1 MSLTVLIGGAR
12 SGKSAAAVRL
22 ATAANAPVT
31 FIATAEARDA
41 EMATRIGR
49 HRRERPSAWATVEAP
64 IMLTD
69 AVAAAPPGD
78 SVIIDCLT
86 LWVSN
91 MIEADRGDDDVMA
104 AADAF
109 AGASVARPGSTF
121 VVTNEVG
128 AGLVPMEPLSRRYRD
143 LLGLVNASV
152 VASAERAYFMVAGRA
167 LALEVLVR

>member
-12 SGKSAAAVRL
+12 SGKSAAALRL

-31 FIATAEARDA
+31 FVATAEARDA

-49 HRRERPSAWATVEAP
+49 HRRERPSAWATIEAP
-64 IMLTD
+64 IMLTE
-69 AVAAAPPGD
+69 ALSGTPPGD
-78 SVIIDCLT
+78 AVIVDCLT

-91 MIEADRGDDDVMA
+91 MIEADQQDDDVMA
-104 AADAF
+104 AAGAF
-109 AGASVARPGSTF
+109 ASAAVARDGSTF

-152 VASAERAYFMVAGRA
+152 VAAADHAKFLVAGRA
-167 LALEVLVR
+167 LALEELVR